1 MKHIL
6 FSCFLLT
13 CSFPLMSQDWA
24 PVYPGDTTIYRTDSS
39 EFFAHTLWVD
49 SVEQS
54 TDGQIWQFNPSNHLC
69 DTCDLSRYCL
79 NFPLLINQPFPF
91 GAGLILEDSSRF
103 LFDQGEQSKI
113 LLLPTAT
120 QGTTWLMDSINMIS
134 ATISVATED
143 SVWGLLDSMKTI
155 QLSSGDSILLS
166 KNYGMLSFPDSISRG
181 DQIQLAG
188 ILNRELGEEILDFWD
203 IYDFQVGDVL
213 YYSYGG
219 GSAWGGSGSHQTK
232 ATILS
237 RNTIAD
243 TIWFTVL
250 MKGKSEY
257 SSVNG
262 DLYSEVGFDSLIQTW
277 TFTNDPDHIINS
289 LPNQLAP
296 NEFRSEFDFQYNH
309 TLWKTTDY
317 IDFSLTAPIKV
328 SSTVKEVEVMYD
340 IENTNCSLDTAI
352 HPNLVP
358 RTSSV
363 YDFQHRYQKGL
374 GQTLYSFDGFESG
387 CGASLV
393 GYIRDGDTVGT
404 VYTDEYL
411 FVSTAKEIDPGSV
424 QVYPNPTRN
433 TLTISL
439 SQSKYLPATVYLR
452 DLHGRI
458 VLSASLLTPETTL
471 QLAELPTALYH
482 LEVVSDQGAT
492 FRDNILVL
500 E

>member
-1 MKHIL
+1 
-6 FSCFLLT
+6 
-13 CSFPLMSQDWA
+13 MSQDWA
-24 PVYPGDTTIYRTDSS
+24 PVYVGDTTIYRTDSS

-91 GAGLILEDSSRF
+91 GNRVIVEDSSRY
-103 LFDQGEQSKI
+103 LFDQGEQGKI
-113 LLLPTAT
+113 LLLPTAA

-134 ATISVATED
+134 ATVSLATED
-143 SVWGLLDSMKTI
+143 SVWGVLDSLKTI

-188 ILNRELGEEILDFWD
+188 ILNRELGEEVLDFWD

-219 GSAWGGSGSHQTK
+219 GSAWGGGGSHQTK

-257 SSVNG
+257 PSVNG

-387 CGASLV
+387 CRASLV
-393 GYIRDGDTVGT
+393 GHIRDGDTVGT

-433 TLTISL
+433 RLTISL

-458 VLSASLLTPETTL
+458 ILSASLLAPETTL
-471 QLAELPTALYH
+471 QLSELPTALYH
-482 LEVVSDQGAT
+482 LEVVSDQGAV
-492 FRDNILVL
+492 FRDKLLVL